1 MSKRLTTERCLDL
14 FKDYPKLPKITQNY
28 QKITRYQGLK
38 RVRMGRV
45 IGNFGKLPGNYQV
58 KQGNYPKLPITRV
71 CRGIPYLVIR
81 NQVQHIAKYA
91 GKVDTTNAE
100 IRRQSGGGD
109 VLGVLK

>member
-45 IGNFGKLPGNYQV
+45 IVNLGKLPGNYQV
-58 KQGNYPKLPITRV
+58 IPGNYSELPITRV
-71 CRGIPYLVIR
+71 WRVKFYPVNR
-81 NQVQHIAKYA
+81 NQAKEQNSFQ
-91 GKVDTTNAE
+91 TC
-100 IRRQSGGGD
+100 
-109 VLGVLK
+109 

>member
-71 CRGIPYLVIR
+71 CRGIPYLVIS
-81 NQVQHIAKYA
+81 NQGDKIANTSRDY
-91 GKVDTTNAE
+91 V
-100 IRRQSGGGD
+100 
-109 VLGVLK
+109 